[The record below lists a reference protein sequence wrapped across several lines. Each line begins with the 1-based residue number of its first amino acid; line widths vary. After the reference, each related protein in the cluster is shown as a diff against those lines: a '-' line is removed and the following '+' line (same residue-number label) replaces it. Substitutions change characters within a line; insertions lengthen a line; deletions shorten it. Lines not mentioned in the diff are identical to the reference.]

1 MRTIKEATELIEL
14 GIKSMGADQHLTDQ
28 IKADVLKVDLN
39 GQCNFTKALDKM
51 LKDKDE
57 NKQKEVRTF
66 IRTKLQTLIKA
77 KATQK
82 SLLADK
88 VKNFSV
94 TIRKVNKPMIE
105 NVENVF
111 CNFVNGKPSV
121 FNETDEKSVRVVL
134 VSKEETEKKGF
145 LEQLENLCEKHGKA
159 FEDVLQISINQLGL
173 ETQWAE
179 FCKSLKEDSE
189 KIAK

>member
-1 MRTIKEATELIEL
+1 MQTIKEATQLIEL

-28 IKADVLKVDLN
+28 IKADVLTCDLN

-57 NKQKEVRTF
+57 NKQKEVRGF

-82 SLLADK
+82 SLLGDK
-88 VKNFSV
+88 VKNFSI

-105 NVENVF
+105 NAENVF
-111 CNFVNGKPSV
+111 CNVVNGQPSA
-121 FNETDEKSVRVVL
+121 FNESDEKSVRVVL

-145 LEQLENLCEKHGKA
+145 LEQLEKLCEKHEKT
-159 FEDVLQISINQLGL
+159 FEDVLSVSINQLGL
-173 ETQWAE
+173 SNEWVK
-179 FCKSLKEDSE
+179 FCKSLKKDSE

>member
-1 MRTIKEATELIEL
+1 MKTIKEATQLIEL

-28 IKADVLKVDLN
+28 IKADVLKADQQ
-39 GQCNFTKALDKM
+39 GQCNFTKALDKL

-57 NKQKEVRTF
+57 NKQKEVRSF
-66 IRTKLQTLIKA
+66 LRTKLQTLIKA
-77 KATQK
+77 KSTQK
-82 SLLADK
+82 SLLGDK

-105 NVENVF
+105 NAENIF
-111 CNFVNGKPSV
+111 CSVTNGQPLE

-145 LEQLENLCEKHGKA
+145 LEQLEKLIEKNDKTFNH
-159 FEDVLQISINQLGL
+159 VL
-173 ETQWAE
+173 
-179 FCKSLKEDSE
+179 
-189 KIAK
+189 KIALEQCGYDPKEITLKDGDFIITE

>member
-1 MRTIKEATELIEL
+1 MKTIKEATELIEL

-82 SLLADK
+82 SLLGDK

-105 NVENVF
+105 NSENVF
-111 CNFVNGKPSV
+111 CNVVNGQPSV

-145 LEQLENLCEKHGKA
+145 LEQLENLCEKHGKT
-159 FEDVLQISINQLGL
+159 FEDVLSVSINQLGL
-173 ETQWAE
+173 SNEWVK

>member
-1 MRTIKEATELIEL
+1 MKTIKEATELIEI
-14 GIKSMGADQHLTDQ
+14 GIKSMTADQHLTDQ

-57 NKQKEVRTF
+57 NKQKEVRSF

-82 SLLADK
+82 SLLGDK
-88 VKNFSV
+88 VKNFSI

-105 NVENVF
+105 NAENMF
-111 CNFVNGKPSV
+111 CNVVNGKPSV

-145 LEQLENLCEKHGKA
+145 LEQLEKLCEKH
-159 FEDVLQISINQLGL
+159 
-173 ETQWAE
+173 
-179 FCKSLKEDSE
+179 E
-189 KIAK
+189 KPLRMFYQYLLSN